1 MAQIQSL
8 VEELRCYKLLSAG
21 KEKKKKKIHIYG
33 SKFLDAQEEKCSFNK
48 REKSKVL
55 ILLY

>member
-21 KEKKKKKIHIYG
+21 KEKKKKIHIYG
-33 SKFLDAQEEKCSFNK
+33 NKFLDAQEEKCSFNK